1 MTGSEGVLIV
11 ICIDSAELSSP
22 EVVPFDCHAG
32 KSKRTLVPFF
42 FHCMFIEHLLPLRHQ
57 GKF

>member
-11 ICIDSAELSSP
+11 ICIGSAELSSP
-22 EVVPFDCHAG
+22 EVVPSDGHAG

-42 FHCMFIEHLLPLRHQ
+42 FHSLRVY
-57 GKF
+57 